1 MRSIPKRPARAVLIA
16 LTLVGMHG
24 CGYSVRPPYDPGIR
38 TVYVPMFTAITFR
51 RDLNI
56 QLTELV
62 IKEIERRTPFKVV
75 GSPQGADST
84 LEGVIAYADKNLLVE
99 APNNLPRH
107 VLVSLLVTVKW
118 TDNREGIEYKPVQPV
133 VFANTMALYPELGE
147 TTSLAYQK
155 SMAKLARDIVNAM
168 EQPW

>member
-1 MRSIPKRPARAVLIA
+1 MRNLLGRPARAALIA
-16 LTLVGMHG
+16 MTLVGMHG
-24 CGYSVRPPYDPGIR
+24 CGYSVRPPFDPGIR

-62 IKEIERRTPFKVV
+62 IKEIEKRTPFKVV
-75 GSPQGADST
+75 GSPEGADST
-84 LEGVIAYADKNLLVE
+84 LEGVIAFADKNLMVE

-118 TDNREGIEYKPVQPV
+118 TDNRDGIDYKPVLPV
-133 VFANTMALYPELGE
+133 VFSNTMALYPELGE
-147 TTSLAYQK
+147 TTSTAYQK
-155 SMAKLARDIVNAM
+155 SMSKLARDIVNAM
-168 EQPW
+168 EKPW